1 MTVPGGGCRSL
12 GCRGYL
18 RALLDAR
25 ISLGT
30 TTRFDRH
37 LPQAHL
43 LVMSLMIT
51 ILDTGFDET
60 QQAKDLLPLIDS
72 SSSHRQQRDSTG
84 VTGISLACLKQGG
97 IRVKIAVTYSA
108 SEKQ

>member
-30 TTRFDRH
+30 TTRLHRH

-43 LVMSLMIT
+43 LAMSST
-51 ILDTGFDET
+51 NE
-60 QQAKDLLPLIDS
+60 LIKFELSPRKISKADVS
-72 SSSHRQQRDSTG
+72 SVSTSSERIEESWGIFVLGVEALCQRRKYGDKN
-84 VTGISLACLKQGG
+84 L
-97 IRVKIAVTYSA
+97 
-108 SEKQ
+108 

>member
-30 TTRFDRH
+30 TTRLHRH

-43 LVMSLMIT
+43 LAMSLT
-51 ILDTGFDET
+51 TE
-60 QQAKDLLPLIDS
+60 LIKFELSPGKISKADVS
-72 SSSHRQQRDSTG
+72 FGGNMVTRICDVIMGMRG
-84 VTGISLACLKQGG
+84 VH
-97 IRVKIAVTYSA
+97 
-108 SEKQ
+108 

>member
-1 MTVPGGGCRSL
+1 MVPGGGCRSL

-30 TTRFDRH
+30 TTRLHRQ

-43 LVMSLMIT
+43 LAMSL
-51 ILDTGFDET
+51 ILII
-60 QQAKDLLPLIDS
+60 LL
-72 SSSHRQQRDSTG
+72 
-84 VTGISLACLKQGG
+84 
-97 IRVKIAVTYSA
+97 
-108 SEKQ
+108 